1 MPQQQFTF
9 DYVNL
14 FPHEQIGLHSAP
26 SWELSYIITGRGTR
40 IIGDSQEPFSE
51 GEVILIPPHIPHCWT
66 FDSEATDSL
75 GHISNISISFL
86 DSFLDSCASF
96 PSLTPHID
104 RLRSLSSAISFD
116 SATSLRIIA
125 ILSRMVD
132 ESIPQRL
139 TSLISLIII
148 IADSSNNLI
157 VGRPISDDCD
167 NHRIAQVK
175 AFVSCNYAR
184 PISIDT
190 ISRHVGMNRAS
201 FCSFFK
207 RHTGITFI
215 SYLNTI
221 RINRACHL
229 LEMGDTS
236 ISDVAYS
243 SGFNSLSYF
252 IRVFKL
258 IKGTSPHRY
267 KTTLVTRK

>member
-14 FPHEQIGLHSAP
+14 LPNEQIGLHSAP
-26 SWELSYIITGRGTR
+26 AWELSYVITGRGTR
-40 IIGDSQEPFSE
+40 LIGDSQEPFSE
-51 GEVILIPPHIPHCWT
+51 GEVILIPPNIPHCWT
-66 FDSEATDSL
+66 FNHEATDSL
-75 GHISNISISFL
+75 GRISNISISFL

-96 PSLTPHID
+96 PSLVLHID
-104 RLRSLSSAISFD
+104 RFRSLSSAIRFD
-116 SATSLRIIA
+116 SDTSLRIIA
-125 ILSRMVD
+125 ILRRMIT
-132 ESIPQRL
+132 ESIPQRIS
-139 TSLISLIII
+139 SLINIIVI
-148 IADSSNNLI
+148 IADSSNSII

-207 RHTGITFI
+207 RHTGLTFI
-215 SYLNTI
+215 SYLNAI
-221 RINRACHL
+221 RIDRACHL
-229 LEMGDTS
+229 LEMGNTS
-236 ISDVAYS
+236 ISDIAYS
-243 SGFNSLSYF
+243 SGFNSLPYF

-258 IKGTSPHRY
+258 IKGTTPHRY
-267 KTTLVTRK
+267 KTTLVTRQ